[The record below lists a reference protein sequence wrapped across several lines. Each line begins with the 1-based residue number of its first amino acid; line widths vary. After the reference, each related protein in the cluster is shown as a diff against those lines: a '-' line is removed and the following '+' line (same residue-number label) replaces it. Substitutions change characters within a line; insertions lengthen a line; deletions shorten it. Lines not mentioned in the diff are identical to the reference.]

1 VLGGLGSLWGAMWG
15 AIALVLLPAW
25 SDDVA
30 HSLSLANNVQANLPL
45 AIYGIVLMGVIV
57 LAPSGVQGAVSRL
70 VRLVR
75 ARVMSN
81 PNREG
86 A

>member
-1 VLGGLGSLWGAMWG
+1 
-15 AIALVLLPAW
+15 
-25 SDDVA
+25 
-30 HSLSLANNVQANLPL
+30 VQANLPL

-57 LAPSGVQGAVSRL
+57 LAPGGIQGAVSRL
-70 VRLVR
+70 VRLAR
-75 ARVMSN
+75 ARVMST